1 MSEQENENKEIE
13 VVKGDGSEL
22 DFYPVYE
29 HLNAAKPKPKDEKK
43 KNIITMDVLLY
54 YLLNIKLYFLIV
66 KMIKKNLKFLSM
78 IYCKI

>member
-22 DFYPVYE
+22 EFSPVYE

-43 KNIITMDVLLY
+43 KNIIIKYDAVSSSCWNSFIFLHFFLY
-54 YLLNIKLYFLIV
+54 YDIITKTL
-66 KMIKKNLKFLSM
+66 
-78 IYCKI
+78 

>member
-22 DFYPVYE
+22 EFSPVYE

-43 KNIITMDVLLY
+43 NII
-54 YLLNIKLYFLIV
+54 IPEV
-66 KMIKKNLKFLSM
+66 KKK
-78 IYCKI
+78 